1 MKREV
6 DEEVDEDENKGIWKR
21 EGRREKRERIE
32 IRMNIKGYG
41 KEKEEERREEAGW
54 NEKMKSSMGSNSNT
68 AILNG
73 EMSSQ
78 IDTVCRR
85 GEYLIYFLSFS
96 LSLSYF
102 LASPSISLQNF
113 F

>member
-1 MKREV
+1 MKREVKREV
-6 DEEVDEDENKGIWKR
+6 DEGFCMREKGEDEDEDKNEYEYEYENKGMWK
-21 EGRREKRERIE
+21 RREKGERIK
-32 IRMNIKGYG
+32 IRINIKGYG

-78 IDTVCRR
+78 IDRYR
-85 GEYLIYFLSFS
+85 M
-96 LSLSYF
+96 
-102 LASPSISLQNF
+102 
-113 F
+113 